1 MRQLNINLNTAKR
14 ITRFAIVLMLCIHH
28 LSAQTET
35 FKTLEYKDLSYLP
48 KEMVANDSLQRLNLV
63 VPDSQD
69 KHPLFIWIGGG
80 AWSYGDRNQEMGL
93 ANQFAKRGIA
103 VASIGHRLSPATWR
117 DPTLN
122 NGIQH
127 PKHIEDVA
135 ASVKWLYDNA
145 DEYNYDREHFFIG
158 GFSSGGHLA
167 ALIAL
172 DPSYLKAV
180 DLSLDVFKG
189 IVPISGTYDV
199 VNYHEVFANGR
210 TPELAKLHVEAV
222 FGPTREGFIEAS
234 PTTYLKN
241 LSTPMLLMSD
251 NAVDRYTHLFEESI
265 RATGFKNLQVIY
277 AEDLAHADLW
287 RNISFSEKSIYRDSI
302 IAFIKAHIKKG

>member
-1 MRQLNINLNTAKR
+1 M
-14 ITRFAIVLMLCIHH
+14 
-28 LSAQTET
+28 
-35 FKTLEYKDLSYLP
+35 
-48 KEMVANDSLQRLNLV
+48 
-63 VPDSQD
+63 
-69 KHPLFIWIGGG
+69 
-80 AWSYGDRNQEMGL
+80 
-93 ANQFAKRGIA
+93 
-103 VASIGHRLSPATWR
+103 ASIGHRLSPATWR
-117 DPTLN
+117 DPALN
-122 NGIQH
+122 KGIQH
-127 PKHIEDVA
+127 PKHIEDIA
-135 ASVKWLYDNA
+135 ASVKWLYDHA
-145 DEYNYDREHFFIG
+145 DDYNYDREQFLIG

-172 DPSYLKAV
+172 DESYLDAV

-210 TPELAKLHVEAV
+210 TPELAELHVEAV
-222 FGPTREGFIEAS
+222 FGTTTEDFIKAS

-265 RATGFKNLQVIY
+265 RATGFKNLEVIY

-287 RNISFSEKSIYRDSI
+287 RNISFSEKSPYRDSI
-302 IAFIKAHIKKG
+302 IGFIKTHVKKG